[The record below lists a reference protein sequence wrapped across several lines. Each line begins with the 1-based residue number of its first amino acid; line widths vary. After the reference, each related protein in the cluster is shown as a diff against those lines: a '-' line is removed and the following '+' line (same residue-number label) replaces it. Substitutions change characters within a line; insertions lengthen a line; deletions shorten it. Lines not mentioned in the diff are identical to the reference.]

1 MEQIENSMYFGQID
15 KNEFEVNCNKIK
27 LTKQIVQY
35 IIYNKYDILVLL
47 VSNENDWKNRDEV
60 VAIRAEWNTY
70 KILWSY
76 QRRDSNNT
84 EPCPIHKIWKVE
96 LDGKERVAC
105 LVNTVGSHFET
116 YVFDVETGE
125 II

>member
-1 MEQIENSMYFGQID
+1 MDFSQID
-15 KNEFEVNCNKIK
+15 KEEFVVYCNHIK
-27 LTKQIVQY
+27 LGKRIVQY
-35 IIYNKYDILVLL
+35 AVFDEDDIVVLL
-47 VSNENDWKNRDEV
+47 VSNTGNWKFRDEII
-60 VAIRAEWNTY
+60 AINSKWGWRDY

-96 LDGKERVAC
+96 IDGKERVAC